1 MLSAAISGSMSANRF
16 SYRKGPQGADALL
29 GVAEVTALQ
38 RGQERSGALRNR
50 DPRSARHFL
59 CTLSRIAKTERV
71 AGGGAPSITVIMR
84 PLKRRLDL
92 IFISF
97 KQTKPTFPKYHMS
110 T

>member
-1 MLSAAISGSMSANRF
+1 MSGGRSGSLLANRF

-29 GVAEVTALQ
+29 GVGALQ
-38 RGQERSGALRNR
+38 RGQEQSGALRNR
-50 DPRSARHFL
+50 DPRSERHFL
-59 CTLSRIAKTERV
+59 CTLSRLQRQKEWLGEGLPV
-71 AGGGAPSITVIMR
+71 ITVIMR